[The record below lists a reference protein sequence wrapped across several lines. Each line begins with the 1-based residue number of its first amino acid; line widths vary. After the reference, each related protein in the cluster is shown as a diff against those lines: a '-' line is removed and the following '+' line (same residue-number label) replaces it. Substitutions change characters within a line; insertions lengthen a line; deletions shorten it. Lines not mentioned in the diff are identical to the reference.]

1 MRILKVET
9 SLLIIS
15 FVVTVILGM
24 IIIPILKKLKV
35 GQIERDD
42 GPESHLKKQGTP
54 TMGGIIIMLG
64 IGIVTIAAYIYYRTV
79 DIELARNLL
88 PILGLTIGFGA
99 IGFNDDF
106 KKLVLKN
113 TKGLKPSLKMLG
125 LLIISVAYIIY
136 LIKGLNLGTDTYIP
150 ILKEYV
156 NIPIYAY
163 IPFAILVI
171 LATTNAVN
179 LTDGIDGLSS
189 SVCTI
194 IITCLTIIAT
204 TLGVKE
210 IVIFGAIVIGAVLGF
225 LMFNIHPA
233 KVFMGD
239 TGSLFLGGVISG
251 IALYLKMPLILL
263 LIALIPVIETLS
275 VIIQVTYF
283 KKTGKRVFKMAPIH
297 HHLELSGW
305 RENQVVMLFSVITL
319 IVCVVGLKIV

>member
-1 MRILKVET
+1 MGFQTKT
-9 SLLIIS
+9 LLLSFAITIVLGFII
-15 FVVTVILGM
+15 V
-24 IIIPILKKLKV
+24 PILKKLKV

-79 DIELARNLL
+79 DVELARNLL

-99 IGFNDDF
+99 IGFIDDF

-125 LLIISVAYIIY
+125 LLIISVVYIIY

-251 IALYLKMPLILL
+251 IALYLKIPLILL